1 MQAKKK
7 DVELDPRIFPV
18 REQGPLSGLVS
29 SLKYYSK
36 TRIDKNRHRSP
47 SGVGKTSQQKRRPL
61 RSALKNGGPEGT
73 RTPDL
78 LRVKQALYQLSY
90 RSEN

>member
-1 MQAKKK
+1 MDHPK
-7 DVELDPRIFPV
+7 FPV
-18 REQGPLSGLVS
+18 REQCPREGLVS

-36 TRIDKNRHRSP
+36 TRIDKNRHRAP
-47 SGVGKTSQQKRRPL
+47 SDVHPISQQKRHPI

>member
-36 TRIDKNRHRSP
+36 TRIDKNRRRTP
-47 SGVGKTSQQKRRPL
+47 TGAGKTTQQKRHSTK
-61 RSALKNGGPEGT
+61 SAF
-73 RTPDL
+73 
-78 LRVKQALYQLSY
+78 
-90 RSEN
+90 